1 MKLKFL
7 LPIVFIAFTGFAQTT
22 ETLNTRAQELFS
34 ATNKQD
40 MAKVMDLTYNKV
52 FEGTGVDKAQLA
64 EAMKQAFDN
73 EIMSI
78 QITNPIPVQYK
89 ADPIRT
95 IEGKKFSV
103 IRYRNS
109 MTVKLKQQFEKPMV
123 DGMIDGMKK
132 ASNYETVVYD
142 EKTNSIAIAGD
153 AIMIAVADESTKNQ
167 WEFVNYD
174 NKEMFD
180 MVFNANIKKELGL

>member
-1 MKLKFL
+1 MKLKFI
-7 LPIVFIAFTGFAQTT
+7 LPILLIALSGIAQTA
-22 ETLNTRAQELFS
+22 ETLNTRAQELFA

-40 MAKVMDLTYNKV
+40 MAKVMDFTYNKV
-52 FEGTGVDKAQLA
+52 FEGTGIDRAQLA

-78 QITNPIPVQYK
+78 QITNPLPVQYK
-89 ADPIRT
+89 ADPIKT

-109 MTVKLKQQFEKPMV
+109 MKVNLKQQFEKPMV

-132 ASNYETVVYD
+132 ASNYESVVYD
-142 EKTNSIAIAGD
+142 EKTNSISIAGD
-153 AIMIAVADESTKNQ
+153 AVMIAVADESTKNQ
-167 WEFVNYD
+167 WQFVNYD
-174 NKEMFD
+174 NKEMFNL
-180 MVFNANIKKELGL
+180 VFNENIKKELGL